1 MHHAPHCLL
10 ECLYYPTVASSK
22 ESYLRIDA
30 SNDILKNV
38 HPFPQLQRKS
48 VITRSDANVRWSPLF
63 STLKNKQT
71 ANLLWRKYSP
81 NKAPICYLLLVIL
94 QTLLKFSV
102 NMTKNHSIPSICLTH
117 LYHVALA
124 LTNLRGDI
132 LNTHMRNPV
141 WEWTFSDESL
151 KLIPLKYF
159 VFLG

>member
-1 MHHAPHCLL
+1 MHRAPHCLL

-102 NMTKNHSIPSICLTH
+102 NMTKKSQYSQHLPDPSLSCSSC
-117 LYHVALA
+117 V
-124 LTNLRGDI
+124 NKSLRC
-132 LNTHMRNPV
+132 HFEHPYEKSRMRV
-141 WEWTFSDESL
+141 DFFWWVS
-151 KLIPLKYF
+151 
-159 VFLG
+159 